1 MDLDAAR
8 ITLFSLLSTLWTDPH
23 PARRGRTAQ
32 PVYRTIGGVNP
43 IRHITV
49 DAHDP
54 HALAAFWAHVT
65 GFTFHAE
72 TAPGDTEVLLDSPSG
87 PSLLFIRVDDKK
99 QVKNRVHLD
108 IQQESG
114 TRDAEVERL
123 IGLGATVYE
132 DHRDP
137 DGTGWVTM
145 RDPEG
150 NEFCVER
157 TVAERAAAA

>member
-1 MDLDAAR
+1 VN
-8 ITLFSLLSTLWTDPH
+8 P
-23 PARRGRTAQ
+23 
-32 PVYRTIGGVNP
+32 NP

-54 HALAAFWAHVT
+54 HRLAAFWAQLT
-65 GFTFHAE
+65 GFTLHPE
-72 TAPGDTEVLLDSPSG
+72 TAPDDDEVLLEPPG
-87 PSLLFIRVDDKK
+87 PGAPGLLFIRVDDDK

-108 IQQESG
+108 VQPPDG

-123 IGLGATVYE
+123 LPLGATVYE
-132 DHRDP
+132 DHRNP

-157 TVAERAAAA
+157 SAQERGLVAG